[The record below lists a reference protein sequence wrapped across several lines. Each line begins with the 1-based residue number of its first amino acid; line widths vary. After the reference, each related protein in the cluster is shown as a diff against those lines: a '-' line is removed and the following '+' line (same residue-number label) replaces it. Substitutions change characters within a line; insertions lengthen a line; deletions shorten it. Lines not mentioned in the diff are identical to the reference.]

1 MVLGIDASNLTEYGG
16 LNHLLSILSYPEI
29 IKKYGFKKVIIWC
42 DVKIIN
48 LIYKDELYKIVCIKN
63 NNLFKRLLWQRYN
76 LSLQAEKECDI
87 IFAPGGVY
95 ISKYKPYVVMCQN
108 MLVFDNSQLTN
119 EGYTFLRLKT
129 ILLKYF
135 QSFSF
140 KNSDGLIFLSEYAK
154 DYLYNYYNKIV
165 SKTENTIIPHGINKA
180 KLNVKLK
187 THYEHTNKRSLNIL
201 YVSSVKSYKHHTDLI
216 NGFQIL
222 LEKGYN
228 IKLNLVGGGD
238 KIFIRKMK
246 NSMRLINDKYGEKVF
261 YHGKI
266 DFDKMNIY
274 YEKADIF
281 VYPSSCENLPLIIL
295 ESMSYGI
302 PIACSN
308 LRPMTDIL
316 GDSAL
321 YFNHNDIDSIAQRI
335 EELVSNIEYRKNTS
349 LELYAKS
356 MNYSWELCVDRTFS
370 YLSKIAK
377 KYYSKEIL

>member
-1 MVLGIDASNLTEYGG
+1 
-16 LNHLLSILSYPEI
+16 
-29 IKKYGFKKVIIWC
+29 
-42 DVKIIN
+42 
-48 LIYKDELYKIVCIKN
+48 
-63 NNLFKRLLWQRYN
+63 
-76 LSLQAEKECDI
+76 
-87 IFAPGGVY
+87 
-95 ISKYKPYVVMCQN
+95 MCQN

-165 SKTENTIIPHGINKA
+165 SETENTVIPHGINKA

-201 YVSSVKSYKHHTDLI
+201 YVSTVKSYKHHTDLI
-216 NGFQIL
+216 NAFQIL

-228 IKLNLVGGGD
+228 LKLNLVGGGD

-246 NSMRLINDKYGEKVF
+246 NSMKLINDKYGEKVF

-266 DFDKMNIY
+266 DFDKINIY

-308 LRPMTDIL
+308 LRPMTDIM
-316 GDSAL
+316 GESAV
-321 YFNHNDIDSIAQRI
+321 YFDYSDVNSIAQTI
-335 EELVSNIEYRKNTS
+335 EELINNVELRRKIS
-349 LELYAKS
+349 HELYNKS
-356 MNYSWELCVDRTFS
+356 KSFSWELCADKTFS
-370 YLSKIAK
+370 FISNIATNHK
-377 KYYSKEIL
+377 NF